1 MPPLGRRHSSSS
13 QTVCASSVR
22 LSVEQSRVICRI
34 RSNSSGFNS
43 RPQND
48 RPPPMVTGMMWSLL
62 VAGPHAYLTE
72 ISRKCP
78 EKSLPIP
85 RYRSGLHSV
94 LQLANLQAQ
103 ALACEG
109 TTSVLPTITAGIKG
123 FSPGP
128 LSCEISE
135 AITELVTCRSEPL
148 FPWVPDDVLPTPR
161 KTKAG
166 TMGNYGSDFNSD

>member
-94 LQLANLQAQ
+94 LQLANLQSQAKACATILPNPTTRNVETPGAKAQ
-103 ALACEG
+103 PLY
-109 TTSVLPTITAGIKG
+109 TAVRHDLK
-123 FSPGP
+123 S
-128 LSCEISE
+128 
-135 AITELVTCRSEPL
+135 
-148 FPWVPDDVLPTPR
+148 
-161 KTKAG
+161 
-166 TMGNYGSDFNSD
+166 

>member
-62 VAGPHAYLTE
+62 VAGPHAYLRE

-103 ALACEG
+103 ASACDLNPVRLH
-109 TTSVLPTITAGIKG
+109 SLRRHRLKPVP
-123 FSPGP
+123 P
-128 LSCEISE
+128 SCPPQLREI
-135 AITELVTCRSEPL
+135 
-148 FPWVPDDVLPTPR
+148 
-161 KTKAG
+161 
-166 TMGNYGSDFNSD
+166 